1 VQSVSWLNCVGGCLN
16 FNKYL
21 CLIDIRHVERLV
33 WTNKMVAILDAVLVT
48 METARMPNVY
58 PR

>member
-1 VQSVSWLNCVGGCLN
+1 
-16 FNKYL
+16 
-21 CLIDIRHVERLV
+21 
-33 WTNKMVAILDAVLVT
+33 MAAILDAVLVT